1 MGSCGGVDRG
11 GSSGGGSG
19 LVGGFKVVGESML
32 LVDAEIKINNK
43 KVDREVYANLE
54 KIKVNLSV
62 DALDVAMVVFY
73 DPLTKLQDDANFDIG
88 KDITISIGSK
98 KYEEIFQGEIVRVDY
113 DFSRGQSPKVHL
125 ICYDKLHKLGEM
137 AHSRP
142 FVKMKDSDI
151 AKKMAGEAGLQS
163 SIDTTSKKHDYI
175 FQNNESNLDFL
186 RRRADLIGYE
196 LAVDDRKM
204 VFKKARFKDKKKSVN
219 LDWYDTLIDF
229 KVRMDS
235 NNIPEEVM
243 VSSWD
248 YVKKEG
254 VEEKVKAGD
263 EPKVGSAK
271 KMATKEV
278 KSKLKNKSKNYKLDI
293 PNILSG
299 EAKEIAKAKLTAS
312 SMNYLKATGSCEG
325 EPKILSGK
333 LLKVG
338 NLGKK
343 LDGEYYITSCEH
355 IYSGSSY
362 RTFFEVISNGTHK

>member
-1 MGSCGGVDRG
+1 MASCGGLDRG
-11 GSSGGGSG
+11 NG
-19 LVGGFKVVGESML
+19 LVDGFKVVGENML
-32 LVDAEIKINNK
+32 VVDAEIKINNK
-43 KVDREVYANLE
+43 KVDKEIYANLE

-62 DALDVAMVVFY
+62 DTLDVAMVVFY

-88 KDITISIGSK
+88 KDITISVGSE
-98 KYEEIFQGEIVRVDY
+98 KYEEIFQGEIVRIDY
-113 DFSRGQSPKVHL
+113 DFSRGQAPKVHL

-137 AHSRP
+137 THSRP
-142 FVKMKDSDI
+142 FLKMKDSDI

-163 SIDTTSKKHDYI
+163 SIDATSKKHEYI
-175 FQNNESNLDFL
+175 FQNNESNLSFL
-186 RRRADLIGYE
+186 RRRADLLGYE
-196 LAVDDRKM
+196 LAVDEGKM

-219 LDWYDTLIDF
+219 LDWHDTLIDF
-229 KVRMDS
+229 KVRMDGA
-235 NNIPEEVM
+235 NIPEEVM

-299 EAKEIAKAKLTAS
+299 DAKEIAKAKLTAS
-312 SMNYLKATGSCEG
+312 SMNYLKASGSCEG

>member
-1 MGSCGGVDRG
+1 MGIC
-11 GSSGGGSG
+11 GGGSKATG
-19 LVGGFKVVGESML
+19 KSML
-32 LVDAEIKINNK
+32 VIDAEIKINSK
-43 KVDREVYANLE
+43 KVDKEIYANLE
-54 KIKVNLSV
+54 KVKVSLSV
-62 DALDVAMVVFY
+62 ASLDVAMVVFY
-73 DPLTKLQDDANFDIG
+73 DPLSKLQDDANFDIG
-88 KDITISIGSK
+88 KDITISMGAE
-98 KYEEIFQGEIVRVDY
+98 KYEEIFQGEIVRIDY

-125 ICYDKLHKLGEM
+125 ICYDKLHKLTKM
-137 AHSRP
+137 THSRP
-142 FVKMKDSDI
+142 FIKMKDSDI

-163 SIDTTSKKHDYI
+163 SIDATSKKHEYI

-196 LAVDDRKM
+196 LAIDEGKM
-204 VFKKARFKDKKKSVN
+204 IFKKARFKDKKKSVN
-219 LDWYDTLIDF
+219 LDWHDTLIDF

-235 NNIPEEVM
+235 ANIPEEVM

-278 KSKLKNKSKNYKLDI
+278 KSKLKNKSKNYTLDI

-299 EAKEIAKAKLTAS
+299 EAKEIAKAKLTAL
-312 SMNYLKATGSCEG
+312 SMNYLKASGSAEG
-325 EPKILSGK
+325 EPKITAGK

-355 IYSGSSY
+355 IYTGSSY
-362 RTFFEVISNGTHK
+362 RTFFEVLSNGTHK